1 MTTKANRLPKEMS
14 AADSRDVSRFG
25 EGKNMI
31 LSFAHL
37 TFDPP
42 ALPAPNHYDPFAD
55 DYSLVVAHE
64 ANAIMTLVALVS
76 SEQNMNEE
84 VICALIAQ
92 RFRVPAI
99 EQLQRRQYDEV
110 VRYLIDLDIRELL
123 N

>member
-1 MTTKANRLPKEMS
+1 MS
-14 AADSRDVSRFG
+14 AADSRVASYFG

-31 LSFAHL
+31 LSSAHL
-37 TFDPP
+37 TFESP
-42 ALPAPNHYDPFAD
+42 ASPSPNHYNPFAD
-55 DYSLVVAHE
+55 DCSPVAAHE

-84 VICALIAQ
+84 VICELVAQ